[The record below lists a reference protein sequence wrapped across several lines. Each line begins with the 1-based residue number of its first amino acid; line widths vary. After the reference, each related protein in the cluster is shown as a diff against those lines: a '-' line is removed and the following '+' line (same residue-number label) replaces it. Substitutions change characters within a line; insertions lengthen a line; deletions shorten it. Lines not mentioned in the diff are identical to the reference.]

1 MILLDAQMPDMD
13 GFETARILSAAESTI
28 GIPIVMVTSLS
39 GLANRLL
46 ALKAG
51 AADLLS
57 KPVEPAEL
65 RAKIASLANLKRY
78 NDEMK
83 RRHAELRLSLAGARN
98 SSKPRWTPTPV
109 SCPRSS
115 CAGWARRASWT

>member
-57 KPVEPAEL
+57 KPVEPGGAA
-65 RAKIASLANLKRY
+65 RQDRV
-78 NDEMK
+78 
-83 RRHAELRLSLAGARN
+83 AGQFEEI
-98 SSKPRWTPTPV
+98 
-109 SCPRSS
+109 
-115 CAGWARRASWT
+115 